1 MKKTV
6 WTFGLISGALVSAM
20 MAATLPFQD
29 ETGFDHSLL
38 LGYTTMVLSFL
49 LIYFGVRSYRD
60 NVGKGTVGFG
70 RALAVGSL
78 IGLVASLC
86 YVASWEVMYFKFM
99 PDFMTKYGAHELEK
113 ARAEGASEAALAQ
126 KKAELDKF
134 EKMYQNPAINA
145 AFTFLEPL
153 PVALIVALVSAGA
166 LSRKKNPDVELETVL
181 QA

>member
-60 NVGKGTVGFG
+60 STRHTQSRYPSMVPVNEPCT
-70 RALAVGSL
+70 S
-78 IGLVASLC
+78 VAS
-86 YVASWEVMYFKFM
+86 AW
-99 PDFMTKYGAHELEK
+99 
-113 ARAEGASEAALAQ
+113 
-126 KKAELDKF
+126 
-134 EKMYQNPAINA
+134 
-145 AFTFLEPL
+145 
-153 PVALIVALVSAGA
+153 
-166 LSRKKNPDVELETVL
+166 
-181 QA
+181 